1 MGWGGDVNVHVNLR
15 HMHML
20 RHVTGLGAFGG
31 DVNVHVN
38 LRHMHMLRH
47 VTGLGGDFND
57 LVNLRHMHMLH
68 HATSCHWVGGVLTWC
83 LGHSLAGTINVGL
96 AQK

>member
-31 DVNVHVN
+31 DVNVDVN

-47 VTGLGGDFND
+47 VTGLGGGI
-57 LVNLRHMHMLH
+57 LTILLTCVTCTCYIMLRHVTGL
-68 HATSCHWVGGVLTWC
+68 GGC
-83 LGHSLAGTINVGL
+83 
-96 AQK
+96 